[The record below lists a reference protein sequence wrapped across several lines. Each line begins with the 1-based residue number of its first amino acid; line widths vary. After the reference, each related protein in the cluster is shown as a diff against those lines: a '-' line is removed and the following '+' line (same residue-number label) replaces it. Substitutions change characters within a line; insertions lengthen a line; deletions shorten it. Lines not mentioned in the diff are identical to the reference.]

1 MRDDDRSLEPA
12 MAPLLA
18 ITCSRAGHWSR
29 TFSDLTRNWA
39 NGHGC
44 LIRSRSYALPF
55 VVFAL
60 GLLFTRNFIPEHTA
74 NGNNSGTCART
85 PPKLCQDH
93 ILPTTN
99 PRISILWL
107 RQRTGCYR
115 GFFWPASCDV
125 EEACCSAPAKE
136 SDLHRRKPMIVF
148 CFHR

>member
-12 MAPLLA
+12 MAPLQA

-60 GLLFTRNFIPEHTA
+60 GLLVYTKLYPGTYGKRQQLGGLAHALRRNSA
-74 NGNNSGTCART
+74 GTT
-85 PPKLCQDH
+85 
-93 ILPTTN
+93 
-99 PRISILWL
+99 SFL
-107 RQRTGCYR
+107 RQTPVFRFCGY
-115 GFFWPASCDV
+115 GSGLGVIGVFWAASCDV

-136 SDLHRRKPMIVF
+136 NDLIVF
-148 CFHR
+148 LLP